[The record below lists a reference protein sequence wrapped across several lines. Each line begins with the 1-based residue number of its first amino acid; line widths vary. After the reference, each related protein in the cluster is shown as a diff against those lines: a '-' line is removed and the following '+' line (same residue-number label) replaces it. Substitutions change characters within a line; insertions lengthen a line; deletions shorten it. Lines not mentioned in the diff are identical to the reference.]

1 MIFLNLQKWWN
12 QNGYTFIFLFG
23 FFFIVIVYLLWN
35 RNEPSGGTA
44 GYTIKD
50 ALSFIFNPS
59 PEPVITPITPMT
71 MIPAPTSKRSK
82 GETVCKEFLEFL
94 YKKPFDTIRPSFLT
108 NPVTGHALELDLFN
122 QELRIA
128 VEYNGS
134 QHYHFNDHMHQKSK
148 DKFHNQQYRDYMK
161 RQLCAQHN
169 IHLIIVP
176 YTIKNEDI
184 PSFLYKK
191 LQEMNLLPAMEF
203 IS

>member
-12 QNGYTFIFLFG
+12 QNGYTLIFLFG
-23 FFFIVIVYLLWN
+23 FCFIIVVYLLWN
-35 RNEPSGGTA
+35 RNQSTGTSTY
-44 GYTIKD
+44 GIQD
-50 ALSFIFNPS
+50 VLSRVFD
-59 PEPVITPITPMT
+59 
-71 MIPAPTSKRSK
+71 PAPEKKVMTPVMIGTDHVASKRSK
-82 GETVCKEFLEFL
+82 GESRCKEFLEFL

-122 QELRIA
+122 QELGIA

-176 YTIKNEDI
+176 YTIKPEDI
-184 PSFLYKK
+184 PAFLYKK
-191 LQEMNLLPAMEF
+191 LKERNLLPDQ